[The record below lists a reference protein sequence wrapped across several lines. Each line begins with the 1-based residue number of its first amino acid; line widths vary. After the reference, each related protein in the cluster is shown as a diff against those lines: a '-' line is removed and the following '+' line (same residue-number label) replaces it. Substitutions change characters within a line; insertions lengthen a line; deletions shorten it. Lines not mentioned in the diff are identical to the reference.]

1 VACHKINGNGG
12 TAGPDLSNEGNK
24 DRSADWLIAQI
35 RNPKTHNAASTMPP
49 YAALSQE
56 QLENLAAYLLSLR
69 GAEEVVGSRTSVVG
83 AESDRA
89 ASRQPATDY
98 RLPTTG
104 SAVTAGT
111 ESQQLPPSGRQGPP
125 GAAATLIGGV
135 KLGRLLFA
143 DYCSSCH
150 GSAGTD
156 KVPNPGS
163 EKGTVPGLNP
173 IDPNLASDDPSVFA
187 ARIDRMI
194 QHGSLP
200 PGPHPAI
207 YMPAYGDGMTL
218 TQPQIAALE
227 AYILDLNGIDRAK
240 IVHPGLSP
248 GRFFRWTMI
257 AFGAICA
264 TAVIRLL
271 VGK

>member
-1 VACHKINGNGG
+1 VACHKINGSGG

-35 RNPKTHNAASTMPP
+35 RNPKTHNAVSTMPP
-49 YAALSQE
+49 YAGLSQE
-56 QLENLAAYLLSLR
+56 QIENLAAYLLSLR
-69 GAEEVVGSRTSVVG
+69 SKAEKP
-83 AESDRA
+83 A
-89 ASRQPATDY
+89 AGEKKETP
-98 RLPTTG
+98 
-104 SAVTAGT
+104 AVTAGT
-111 ESQQLPPSGRQGPP
+111 ESQQLPLSGRQGPP

-143 DYCSSCH
+143 DYCNSCH
-150 GSAGTD
+150 GPAGTD

-200 PGPHPAI
+200 QGPHPAI

-218 TQPQIAALE
+218 TQPQIAAIE
-227 AYILDLNGIDRAK
+227 AYILDLNGVDRAR
-240 IVHPGLSP
+240 IVHPGMSP
-248 GRFFRWTMI
+248 RRFFRWTMI

-271 VGK
+271 VAKGGPKQI